1 MGPRLK
7 SEDDTLPVSRR
18 RRGRAATQA
27 ARSGNLPTSTRRKK
41 TNKLYLVAS
50 VVIAVLV
57 ISSFAFASF
66 SGGGGGVDTGS
77 ASSYVEGVG
86 VEHDIMASVAHVPT
100 GTSVEYSTTPPTS
113 GDHWFDLE
121 APRACGFY
129 EDGEALDEQIV
140 HNLEHGNIVVSYN
153 LTDES
158 QVAELKSAMDG
169 IGKANIWGVIRSY
182 DKFPEGQVALS
193 AWGVLDTMEGV
204 DADRIDK
211 FFETYAGALGPEF
224 LTC

>member
-1 MGPRLK
+1 MGPPLI

-18 RRGRAATQA
+18 RRGRAATLA

-41 TNKLYLVAS
+41 TNKLYLAAS
-50 VVIAVLV
+50 LVIAVLV

-66 SGGGGGVDTGS
+66 SGGGRSGGSGS
-77 ASSYVEGVG
+77 AQAYVEGVG
-86 VEHDIMASVAHVPT
+86 VEHDIMPSVVHVEKDT
-100 GTSVEYSTTPPTS
+100 EVEYSTTPPTS